1 MPRLFLKD
9 GNRLL
14 GVVSDADVKLLVDE
28 LEETELA
35 DDDYFIDSPTVD
47 ILEAAGASSGLVSL
61 LRVAIGNSDGVD
73 IRWEN

>member
-35 DDDYFIDSPTVD
+35 DDDYFIDGPTVD
-47 ILEAAGASSGLVSL
+47 ILEAAGASGALVSL
-61 LRVAIGNSDGVD
+61 LRGAIGSSDGIDV
-73 IRWEN
+73 RWES

>member
-14 GVVSDADVKLLVDE
+14 GVVSEADVKLLVEE

-35 DDDYFIDSPTVD
+35 DDDYFIDGPTVE
-47 ILEAAGASSGLVSL
+47 ILEASGASSALVSL
-61 LRVAIGNSDGVD
+61 LRGAIGNSDGVD
-73 IRWEN
+73 VRWEQ

>member
-9 GNRLL
+9 GGRLL
-14 GVVSDADVKLLVDE
+14 GTITDADVKLLVDE

-35 DDDYFIDSPTVD
+35 DDDYFIDGPTVE

-61 LRVAIGNSDGVD
+61 LRGAIGSSDGVD
-73 IRWEN
+73 VRWEQ

>member
-14 GVVSDADVKLLVDE
+14 GVVSDADVQLLVDE

-35 DDDYFIDSPTVD
+35 DDDYFIDAPTVD

-61 LRVAIGNSDGVD
+61 LRGAIGNSDGVD
-73 IRWEN
+73 VRWEK

>member
-9 GNRLL
+9 GDRLL
-14 GVVSDADVKLLVDE
+14 GVVSDADVKMLIDE

-35 DDDYFIDSPTVD
+35 DDDYFIDAPTVD

-61 LRVAIGNSDGVD
+61 LRGAIGSSDGVD
-73 IRWEN
+73 IRWEK

>member
-9 GNRLL
+9 GDRLL
-14 GVVSDADVKLLVDE
+14 GVVSDADLKMLIDE

-35 DDDYFIDSPTVD
+35 DDDYFIDAPTVD

-61 LRVAIGNSDGVD
+61 LRGAIGSSDGVD
-73 IRWEN
+73 IRWEK

>member
-14 GVVSDADVKLLVDE
+14 GVVSEADVKLLIEE

-35 DDDYFIDSPTVD
+35 DDDYFIDGPTVE
-47 ILEAAGASSGLVSL
+47 ILEAAGASSALVSL
-61 LRVAIGNSDGVD
+61 LRGAIGNSDGVD
-73 IRWEN
+73 VRWEQ